1 MTAARLCP
9 ATVRLTPACLQVT
22 REAAGD
28 KDKVVYSRKRGPR
41 REPMGSDDGDA
52 KREMQMGENCLLGRR
67 PLLFLFPLVCSRKA
81 RGFAL
86 EVTNRKERG
95 LVNGRLV
102 FPSGLKSGVEAYN
115 CVVTNTPAMDCSAC
129 RLPANSG
136 VEEGLKMFTNMGRS
150 GEEDG

>member
-67 PLLFLFPLVCSRKA
+67 PLLFPFPLACSRKA

-95 LVNGRLV
+95 LVNGRLNW
-102 FPSGLKSGVEAYN
+102 SLEGGGW
-115 CVVTNTPAMDCSAC
+115 CSPQA
-129 RLPANSG
+129 
-136 VEEGLKMFTNMGRS
+136 
-150 GEEDG
+150 

>member
-9 ATVRLTPACLQVT
+9 ATVRLTPACLEVT

-28 KDKVVYSRKRGPR
+28 KDKVVYSRKTGPR
-41 REPMGSDDGDA
+41 REPMGSDGDA

-81 RGFAL
+81 RGFAP

-95 LVNGRLV
+95 TREWEAELESGGRLV

-115 CVVTNTPAMDCSAC
+115 CAV
-129 RLPANSG
+129 
-136 VEEGLKMFTNMGRS
+136 GLCCLSTASKFGGR
-150 GEEDG
+150 GRAEAVHQHGTIR